1 MGHIEAEIATTYN
14 MPASKELLVHVL
26 LDLLCHFLLIGTVFE
41 GMTDNMLGLKL
52 DFGLHFGIHH
62 LDSPLFGS
70 LLQ

>member
-1 MGHIEAEIATTYN
+1 MSHIKAKIATTDN

-26 LDLLCHFLLIGTVFE
+26 LDFLCHFLLIGTVLE

-52 DFGLHFGIHH
+52 DFGFHFGIDH
-62 LDSPLFGS
+62 LDSPLFGP